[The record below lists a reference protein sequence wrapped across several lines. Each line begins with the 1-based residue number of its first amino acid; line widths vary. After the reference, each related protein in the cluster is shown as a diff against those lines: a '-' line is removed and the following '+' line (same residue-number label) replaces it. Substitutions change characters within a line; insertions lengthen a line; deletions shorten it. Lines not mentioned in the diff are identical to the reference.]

1 MDLKQIDSARPRD
14 DDYDVEFKND
24 AHGGT
29 GSFVTRSINLNAVI
43 FSAKSEDGVKAL
55 SNVRLKDTCY
65 HCLSD
70 HSDNGVYRNESPGL
84 RLLKV
89 CSGCKT
95 VRYCSAQC
103 QKLSWT
109 DAHKHECKIFKTLY
123 PRVLPSNVR
132 AIMRLLLGN
141 EAEGSNLK
149 GILQMQDH
157 LKDFQA
163 RGGQQWQDLCLSAKA
178 AKAYSGT
185 NIDEATVL
193 RLCGI
198 LHTNSFTLVTS
209 TYDPIGVALHP
220 KLGYMNHSCEYNA
233 TVRFGKYGHAEVIP
247 IRPIQAGEEILIS
260 YVDELLP
267 YTERQAE
274 LKERYFFTCHCP
286 RCKRESSIPFKPP
299 PIAVQEASLLVSAA
313 TQDFETIN
321 SALSA
326 LHTTSWETT
335 AYPMPSLRQ
344 QLITAYLSNGWYNL
358 AFIHAMIQHFQLD
371 PILYPAT
378 HHPVRMVHAWLCV
391 RTIDHLLETGTESQE
406 QQENQQDFSL
416 APFNVNLDF
425 WRRAIVVSLHRS
437 TNIVAP
443 GDFSEMVDLRYTED
457 KAQWTRSE
465 KAYQEQYA
473 GKDILKTNWV
483 HVQQAID
490 VVMKKE
496 KGG

>member
-1 MDLKQIDSARPRD
+1 MDVKQIDTARPLD
-14 DDYDVEFKND
+14 QDHDIEFKND

-55 SNVRLKDTCY
+55 SNASLKDTCY
-65 HCLSD
+65 HCVVV
-70 HSDNGVYRNESPGL
+70 HSDNGVYNTERTGL
-84 RLLKV
+84 KPLKV
-89 CSGCKT
+89 CSGCKI

-103 QKLSWT
+103 QKSSWT
-109 DAHKHECKIFKTLY
+109 DAHKHECKIFKKLY

-132 AIMRLLLGN
+132 AIMRLLLGDD
-141 EAEGSNLK
+141 AEGSNLK

-157 LKDFQA
+157 LKHFQE

-185 NIDEATVL
+185 KIDEATVL

-198 LHTNSFTLVTS
+198 LHTNSFTLVTP

-274 LKERYFFTCHCP
+274 LKERYFFTCRCP
-286 RCKRESSIPFKPP
+286 RCERESSTPSPP
-299 PIAVQEASLLVSAA
+299 PAAVQRASLLVSAA
-313 TQDFETIN
+313 NQDPDAIN
-321 SALSA
+321 SALSN
-326 LHTTSWETT
+326 LHTASWEPT
-335 AYPMPSLRQ
+335 AYPIPSLRQ
-344 QLITAYLSNGWYNL
+344 QLITAYLSDGSYNL
-358 AFIHAMIQHFQLD
+358 AFVHAMIQCFQLD
-371 PILYPAT
+371 PLLYPAA
-378 HHPVRMVHAWLCV
+378 HHPVRMIHAWLCV
-391 RTIDHLLETGTESQE
+391 RIIDHLLETDLGSQAQTEK
-406 QQENQQDFSL
+406 QQKFSL
-416 APFNVNLDF
+416 APFDVNLEF

-443 GDFSEMVDLRYTED
+443 GDFSKMVDLRYNED

-465 KAYQEQYA
+465 KTYQEQYA
-473 GKDILKTNWV
+473 GKEILETNWG